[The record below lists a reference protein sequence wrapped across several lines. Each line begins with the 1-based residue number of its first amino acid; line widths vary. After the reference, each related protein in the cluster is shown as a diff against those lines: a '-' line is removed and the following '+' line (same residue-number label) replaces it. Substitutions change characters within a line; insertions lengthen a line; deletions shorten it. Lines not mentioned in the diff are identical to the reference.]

1 MMVDWA
7 DGYSTQGIIPAEAAV
22 GGGVKKST
30 EDKKADAGVDSDDEE
45 VDADAL
51 KKGELEG

>member
-1 MMVDWA
+1 
-7 DGYSTQGIIPAEAAV
+7 V
-22 GGGVKKST
+22 GS
-30 EDKKADAGVDSDDEE
+30 EDKKASGPDSDDEE